1 MTERTPGEPAPA
13 PETRRPDDERPQG
26 LSGRIRALLGLG
38 PGERG
43 PRQALH
49 DMLMTPAEGPEALAP
64 TERVM
69 LANLLRFGEL
79 RVNDVMVPRAD
90 LVAVEHTIGLEDL
103 VRVMIEEGHS
113 RLPVYRDNV
122 DDVIGLVHVRDL
134 LPFWG
139 GAQPF
144 DLHRILRRALFVP
157 PSMRVLDLLLQM
169 RTSRM
174 HLALVVDEYGGVD
187 GLVTIEDLVEEIV
200 GEIQDEH
207 DVEEGPMLVE
217 RPGRM
222 IEANARAPIEELE
235 ARLGVRL
242 LDPDEEEDVDTVS
255 GMVTS
260 FLGRVP
266 VRGEL
271 FTHPAG
277 VEFDVLD
284 ADPRRVKRVRV
295 RRIDAGPEPA

>member
-1 MTERTPGEPAPA
+1 MTERTPGDPAPTA
-13 PETRRPDDERPQG
+13 EARRPQDERPQDERPQG

-38 PGERG
+38 GGDRG

-49 DMLMTPAEGPEALAP
+49 DMLMTSTEGPEALAP

-79 RVNDVMVPRAD
+79 RVGDVMVPRAD
-90 LVAVEHTIGLEDL
+90 IVGVEHGIGLDDL
-103 VRVMIEEGHS
+103 VHVMVEQGHS
-113 RLPVYRDNV
+113 RLPVYRDTL

-144 DLHRILRRALFVP
+144 DLLRVVRRTLFVP

-174 HLALVVDEYGGVD
+174 HLALVVDEYGGID

-207 DVEEGPMLVE
+207 DVEEGPMLIE
-217 RPGRM
+217 RPGRV
-222 IEANARAPIEELE
+222 IEANARASVEELE
-235 ARLGVRL
+235 A
-242 LDPDEEEDVDTVS
+242 E
-255 GMVTS
+255 
-260 FLGRVP
+260 
-266 VRGEL
+266 
-271 FTHPAG
+271 
-277 VEFDVLD
+277 
-284 ADPRRVKRVRV
+284 RRVVADLLR
-295 RRIDAGPEPA
+295 

>member
-1 MTERTPGEPAPA
+1 MSERAPGEPAPE
-13 PETRRPDDERPQG
+13 PRRPEDERPLG
-26 LSGRIRALLGLG
+26 LSGRIRALLGFG

-43 PRQALH
+43 SRQALQ
-49 DMLMTPAEGPEALAP
+49 DMLMTTAEGPEALAP

-79 RVNDVMVPRAD
+79 RVDDVMVPRAD
-90 LVAVEHTIGLEDL
+90 VVAVEHTIGLDDL
-103 VRVMIEEGHS
+103 VRVMIEQGHS
-113 RLPVYRDNV
+113 RLPVYRDTM
-122 DDVIGLVHVRDL
+122 DDVIGMVHVRDL

-144 DLHRILRRALFVP
+144 ELNRILRRALFVP

-169 RTSRM
+169 RTSRT

-187 GLVTIEDLVEEIV
+187 GVVTIEDLVEEIV

-217 RPGRM
+217 RPGRV

-235 ARLGVRL
+235 AKLGVRL
-242 LDPDEEEDVDTVS
+242 LDPEEVEDVDTVS

-271 FTHPAG
+271 FSHPAG
-277 VEFDVLD
+277 VEFEVLD

-295 RRIDAGPEPA
+295 RRIDAEPGPA